1 MTKAIIG
8 RKLGMTQ
15 IFDEEGNVTP
25 VTVIEAG
32 PCTVIQKKTVESDGY
47 EALQLGFADK
57 AENRVNKP
65 DKGHFAKAGAE
76 PKKYLKEFALSG
88 EYNVGDVIK
97 ADVFAEGD
105 IVDVSG
111 TSKGKGTA
119 GTIKRYG
126 AHRLP
131 MSHGAGPVHRSVG
144 STGMNSDPSRVFK
157 GTRMP
162 GRMGNEKITVQN
174 LVVVKVDAENNVIA
188 VKGAVPGNK
197 GGIVTVTAAVKGGNK

>member
-1 MTKAIIG
+1 
-8 RKLGMTQ
+8 MTQ
-15 IFDEEGNVTP
+15 IFDEDGNVTP

-47 EALQLGFADK
+47 EALQLGFTDK
-57 AENRVNKP
+57 PERKANKP
-65 DKGHFAKAGAE
+65 EKGHFAKAGVE
-76 PKKYLKEFALSG
+76 PKKYLKEFKLDG

-105 IVDVSG
+105 VVDVSG

-162 GRMGNEKITVQN
+162 GKMGNEKITVQN

>member
-15 IFDEEGNVTP
+15 IFDEDGNVTP

-57 AENRVNKP
+57 AERKANKP
-65 DKGHFAKAGAE
+65 EKGHFAKAGVE
-76 PKKYLKEFALSG
+76 PKKHLKEFKLDG

>member
-15 IFDEEGNVTP
+15 IFDEDGNVTP

-32 PCTVIQKKTVESDGY
+32 PCTVIQKKTVETDGY
-47 EALQLGFADK
+47 EALQLGFTDIPERK
-57 AENRVNKP
+57 ANKP
-65 DKGHFAKAGAE
+65 EKGHFAKAGVE
-76 PKKYLKEFALSG
+76 PKKYLKEFKLEG
-88 EYNVGDVIK
+88 DLNVGDVIK

-105 IVDVSG
+105 VVDVSG

-131 MSHGAGPVHRSVG
+131 MTHGAGPVHRSVG

-174 LVVVKVDAENNVIA
+174 LTVVKVDAENNVIA

>member
-15 IFDEEGNVTP
+15 VFDEDGNVTP

-32 PCTVIQKKTVESDGY
+32 PCTVIQKKTVETDGY
-47 EALQLGFADK
+47 EALQLGFTDIPERK
-57 AENRVNKP
+57 ANKP
-65 DKGHFAKAGAE
+65 AKGHFAKAGVE
-76 PKKYLKEFALSG
+76 PKKYLKEFALEG
-88 EYNVGDVIK
+88 DLNVGDVIK

-105 IVDVSG
+105 VVDVSG
-111 TSKGKGTA
+111 VSKGKGTA

-174 LVVVKVDAENNVIA
+174 LTVVKVDAENNVIA

-197 GGIVTVTAAVKGGNK
+197 GGIVTVTAAVKGGK

>member
-47 EALQLGFADK
+47 EALQLGFGDV
-57 AENRVNKP
+57 AERKVNKP
-65 DKGHFAKAGAE
+65 EKGHFAKAGAE
-76 PKKYLKEFALSG
+76 PKKYLKEFALGG

-105 IVDVSG
+105 VVDVSG
-111 TSKGKGTA
+111 ISKGKGTA

-174 LVVVKVDAENNVIA
+174 LIVVKVDAENNVIA

>member
-8 RKLGMTQ
+8 KKLGMTQ
-15 IFDEEGNVTP
+15 IFDEAGNVTP

-32 PCTVIQKKTVESDGY
+32 PCTVVQKKTVESDGY
-47 EALQLGFADK
+47 AAYQLGFADI
-57 AENRVNKP
+57 AERKLTKP
-65 DKGHFAKAGAE
+65 AKGHFAKADAA
-76 PKKYLKEFALSG
+76 PKKYLKEFKLDG
-88 EYNVGDVIK
+88 DYNVGDSIC

-105 IVDVSG
+105 TVDISG

-119 GTIKRYG
+119 GVIKRYG

-157 GTRMP
+157 GKKMP
-162 GRMGNEKITVQN
+162 GRMGNDKITVQN
-174 LVVVKVDAENNVIA
+174 LVIIKVDAENNMIA

-197 GGIVTVTAAVKGGNK
+197 GGIVTVTAAVKGGK

>member
-1 MTKAIIG
+1 MKAILG
-8 RKLGMTQ
+8 KKVGMTQ
-15 IFDEEGNVTP
+15 IFSENGEIVP

-32 PCTVIQKKTVESDGY
+32 PAVVTQIKTVETDGY
-47 EALQLGFADK
+47 YGVQIGFEDK
-57 AENRVNKP
+57 KETRVNKP
-65 DKGHFAKAGAE
+65 EKGHFAKAGAA
-76 PKKYLKEFALSG
+76 PKKFLREFKLEG

-105 IVDVSG
+105 VVDVSG
-111 TSKGKGTA
+111 VSKGKGTA

-174 LVVVKVDAENNVIA
+174 LIVVKVDAENNVIA